1 MSKQFLEKSFSLKG
15 LDDTKRLAQTLA
27 RSLKNQDILALE
39 GDLGSGKTTFCRF
52 LIQELLGKSVD
63 VTSPTF
69 NLVQMYDAP
78 DFPIWHFDL
87 YRMEDPDEIFEVGF
101 EEALSHGLVLIEWPS
116 RAGPYLPKN
125 CLKLSFSIEND
136 HSRRATLQSSASKD
150 ISRN

>member
-1 MSKQFLEKSFSLKG
+1 MPKPFLEKSFHL
-15 LDDTKRLAQTLA
+15 LELEDTQNLAKTLS
-27 RSLKNQDILALE
+27 RSLKNGDILALD

-52 LIQELLGKSVD
+52 LIQALVGKPVD

-78 DFPIWHFDL
+78 NFPIWHFDL
-87 YRMEDPDEIFEVGF
+87 YRMEDPEEIFEVGF

-125 CLKLSFSIEND
+125 CLNLSFSIEDD
-136 HSRRATLQSSASKD
+136 HSRRAILRTYTKKA
-150 ISRN
+150 